1 LLGWQ
6 QVILPTKIWIAGG
19 RVADLGKLWQAVQ
32 GIAATVPPGLL
43 ELLKALA
50 APIIAVA
57 ALRVSRQQVRIN
69 ENKLK
74 LDLYDRRLKVYTA
87 VKDLLAAFST
97 VGTLTQDQLA
107 AFRNQVVEA
116 DFLFGEDVQR
126 YIALVD
132 GKARSLIIETYKYN
146 RPRRDDAESTTD
158 PYEKVDE
165 LHDWFLDQH
174 AEAKR
179 VFRSFLSLNS

>member
-1 LLGWQ
+1 MAD
-6 QVILPTKIWIAGG
+6 IAE
-19 RVADLGKLWQAVQ
+19 LWQAVQ
-32 GIAATVPPGLL
+32 GIAATVTPGLL
-43 ELLKALA
+43 EVLKALA

-74 LDLYDRRLKVYTA
+74 LHLYDRRLKVYAA
-87 VKDLLAAFST
+87 VKDLLTALST
-97 VGTLTQDQLA
+97 VGTLRQAHLA

-132 GKARSLIIETYKYN
+132 GKARSLIIETHKNN
-146 RPRRDDAESTTD
+146 RPRSDDAESITD
-158 PYEKVDE
+158 PYERVDE

-179 VFRSFLSLNS
+179 IFRSFLSLNS